1 MIRSKKSVRLLAGAL
16 LVAGFS
22 HVARAGDLFD
32 LNASSSTTTVK
43 SGSSSLIGLVDNLS
57 NNNNQFAPLQNQTF
71 SSTLDY
77 AGIKNAIL
85 IDQSFDTAGHR
96 ILTVQVPST
105 GTDQTFNSANG
116 SLSTQIKN
124 YLKKDGLADLSQFQA
139 VVDTQSAAGIIDGN
153 PLAATALL
161 ADTGYN
167 EFALH
172 TSPFDLNGKRF
183 ADDGGQFVT
192 RFWTDGGVLDAGGT
206 SGQYVNFTVGN
217 EIWFNDRIGLT
228 FTSPFR
234 YQTLHS
240 ADVFM
245 GGEVVGLP
253 VCVIPANKDNGLSW
267 QVTPAGH
274 AALVGSQDLVNGGL
288 VYGAQ
293 IDSSFSVT
301 TSGFTFTL
309 ADEAGWFHGASL
321 DIGGYDFNTPVDQYL
336 FKNGLQVT
344 KSFGDLFLDASGTW
358 SNFLHDTY
366 VNGYF
371 TPQIGIGF
379 KFGRHNENG
388 LRIGYTGNFGDHYST
403 NGGNIMLYFSR

>member
-1 MIRSKKSVRLLAGAL
+1 M
-16 LVAGFS
+16 
-22 HVARAGDLFD
+22 
-32 LNASSSTTTVK
+32 
-43 SGSSSLIGLVDNLS
+43 
-57 NNNNQFAPLQNQTF
+57 
-71 SSTLDY
+71 
-77 AGIKNAIL
+77 
-85 IDQSFDTAGHR
+85 
-96 ILTVQVPST
+96 
-105 GTDQTFNSANG
+105 
-116 SLSTQIKN
+116 
-124 YLKKDGLADLSQFQA
+124 
-139 VVDTQSAAGIIDGN
+139 IDGN

-172 TSPFDLNGKRF
+172 TSPFDLNGARF
-183 ADDGGQFVT
+183 ASSGGQFVT
-192 RFWTDGGVLDAGGT
+192 RYWTDGGVLDAGGI

-228 FTSPFR
+228 FTTPLR

-240 ADVFM
+240 ADIFM

-253 VCVIPANKDNGLSW
+253 IYIIPASRDNGFSW

-293 IDSSFSVT
+293 IDSSFSLT
-301 TSGFTFTL
+301 TNGFTFTL
-309 ADEAGWFHGASL
+309 ADEAGWFHGANL
-321 DIGGYDFNTPVDQYL
+321 DIAGYDFNTPVDQFI

-344 KSFGDLFLDASGTW
+344 KSFGDLFIDSSGSWT
-358 SNFLHDTY
+358 NFLHNTY

-371 TPQIGIGF
+371 TPQVGIGF

-388 LRIGYTGNFGDHYST
+388 LRIGYEGNFGDHYST
-403 NGGNIMLYFSR
+403 NGGNITLYFSR